1 VEGEA
6 DIFELIEQNGVQTT
20 CNFGYPTMSS
30 ALNDI
35 TIWFGQRALW
45 LGSKPA
51 GQRYDYTHAQAM
63 ADLPTLRARHLAAVE
78 NPHNVPPIQVLC
90 TSPAAQKSLLEAYTA
105 LFVPIHTGGGIVRQG
120 NTLLAI
126 NRKGKWDLPKGKIDP
141 GEDSLQA
148 AMREIEEETGV
159 TGLQLQ
165 EPLPCT
171 WHIYPEKGE
180 MVLKTGWWYAFA
192 TKYDGPLLPQT
203 EEDITEVMW
212 QSMAELAPD
221 TLDTYPAIRQLL
233 QAYLRRFP
241 VS

>member
-6 DIFELIEQNGVQTT
+6 DIFGQNEQKGIQYA
-20 CNFGYPTMSS
+20 CNFGYPIMRTAFS
-30 ALNDI
+30 DI

-45 LGSKPA
+45 LGNIPA

-78 NPHNVPPIQVLC
+78 NPQDAAPILVLC
-90 TSPAAQKSLLEAYTA
+90 SSPGAQQSLLEAYTA

-120 NTLLAI
+120 DTLLAI
-126 NRKGKWDLPKGKIDP
+126 WRKGKWDLPKGKIDP

-148 AMREIEEETGV
+148 AAREIEEETGV
-159 TGLQLQ
+159 TGLQLV

-171 WHIYPEKGE
+171 WHIYQEKGE
-180 MVLKTGWWYAFA
+180 WVLKTGWWYAFA
-192 TKYDGPLLPQT
+192 TEYSGPLLPQT
-203 EEDITEVMW
+203 EEDITQVMW
-212 QSMAELAPD
+212 QPMAELAPE